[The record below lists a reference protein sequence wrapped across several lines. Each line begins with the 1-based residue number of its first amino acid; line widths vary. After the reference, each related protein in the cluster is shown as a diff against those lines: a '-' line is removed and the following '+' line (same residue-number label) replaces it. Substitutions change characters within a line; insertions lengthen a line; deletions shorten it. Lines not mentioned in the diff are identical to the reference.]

1 MHTLDIF
8 IKGEASEHMETFDQL
23 HSYKPIMRCFKI
35 SNVINVIVGVL
46 GILSAV
52 LSPVMFEYVDTKTG
66 LITLLCGAGAT
77 IASVLNY
84 FFIKLVF
91 SVFHNLFWTR
101 ENLDYLVRRLN
112 ARNDLKQDNPIKP
125 CAENL
130 EKKENSEKIENSDA
144 V

>member
-1 MHTLDIF
+1 MRTLDNF
-8 IKGEASEHMETFDQL
+8 IKWEENENMEAFDQL
-23 HSYKPIMRCFKI
+23 HSYKPITRCFKI
-35 SNVINVIVGVL
+35 SNVINVIIGVL

-52 LSPVMFEYVDTKTG
+52 LSPAMFEFVDTKTG

-112 ARNDLKQDNPIKP
+112 ARNDLKQDNSVKP

-130 EKKENSEKIENSDA
+130 KKSENTEKFENSD
-144 V
+144 